1 MKVSK
6 EYKWEM
12 GHRISFHEG
21 KCRNLHGHSYKAK
34 VELTGTMDENG
45 MVLDFFII
53 DSIMRNI
60 LEKLDHSFI
69 VYKNDEKLLKLL
81 NELDF
86 KHVVFDTEC
95 TAENLVLY
103 LLNEIKSY
111 GLPNNIHKVK
121 VAVFETEDAFAE
133 DEITLI

>member
-12 GHRISFHEG
+12 GHRLMFHEG
-21 KCRNLHGHSYKAK
+21 KCNNLHGHSYKAK
-34 VELTGTMDENG
+34 VELNGTMDENG

-53 DSIMRNI
+53 DSIMAKI
-60 LEKLDHSFI
+60 IDVLDHSFI
-69 VYKNDEKLLKLL
+69 VYKEDVKLLTLL
-81 NELDF
+81 NELNF

-103 LLNEIKSY
+103 FLQKIKNY
-111 GLPNNIHKVK
+111 GLPNNIKSVK
-121 VAVFETEDAFAE
+121 VAVYETDDAYAE
-133 DEITLI
+133 DEILL

>member
-12 GHRISFHEG
+12 GHRLMFYMG
-21 KCRNLHGHSYKAK
+21 KCNNLHGHSYKVK
-34 VELTGTMDENG
+34 VELNGIPDTNG

-53 DSIMRNI
+53 DSIMGKI
-60 LEKLDHSFI
+60 IDVLDHSFI
-69 VYKNDEKLLKLL
+69 VYKEDKKLIRLL

-95 TAENLVLY
+95 TAENIVIYFLQ
-103 LLNEIKSY
+103 EIKNT
-111 GLPNNIHKVK
+111 GLPQNIKSVK
-121 VAVFETEDAFAE
+121 VSVYETEDAYAE
-133 DEITLI
+133 DEIIL